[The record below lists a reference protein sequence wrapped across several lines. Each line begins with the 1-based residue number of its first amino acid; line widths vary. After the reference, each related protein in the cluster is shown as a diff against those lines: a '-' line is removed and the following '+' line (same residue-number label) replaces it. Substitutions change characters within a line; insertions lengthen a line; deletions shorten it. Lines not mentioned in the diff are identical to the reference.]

1 MSNICV
7 LLGSDSGPS
16 FFSLMQGDG
25 EGGGIFFSFEPRDC
39 HCRAGLWSPLIYR
52 CGTAAGTQS
61 CKDVK
66 ECKLLKG
73 KAEEM
78 GVSAAAV
85 RKAFFMLIF
94 L

>member
-1 MSNICV
+1 M

-16 FFSLMQGDG
+16 FFFLNVGRWG
-25 EGGGIFFSFEPRDC
+25 RGGGIFFSFEPRDC